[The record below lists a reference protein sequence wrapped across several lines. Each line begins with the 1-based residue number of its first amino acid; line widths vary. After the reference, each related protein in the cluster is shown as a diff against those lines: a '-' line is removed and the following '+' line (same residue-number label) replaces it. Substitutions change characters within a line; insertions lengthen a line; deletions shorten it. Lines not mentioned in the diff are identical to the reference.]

1 MRNPFRW
8 AYAGLALAAL
18 ALVGAALVWPSA
30 KEPRRRQVQPA
41 ADGPG
46 QRSQAERHTAIPSI
60 LWGQTIY
67 RPEGMSVMLG
77 PAADRRRRY
86 ELALGRHD
94 HTPMTLLVS
103 NDRGRTFF
111 PLPGSPMG
119 RCGYHWQGYGVNAIL
134 ANGDC
139 VPWWAVD
146 RSGAHATR
154 WVRVENL
161 VPFARVVM
169 LTYYLPGSDLSR
181 GKAP

>member
-8 AYAGLALAAL
+8 AYAGLTLAAV
-18 ALVGAALVWPSA
+18 AVVGAVLVWPSGEA
-30 KEPRRRQVQPA
+30 PRPQSAAGRQPR
-41 ADGPG
+41 PL
-46 QRSQAERHTAIPSI
+46 RHSAIPST
-60 LWGQTIY
+60 LWGQAIY
-67 RPEGMSVMLG
+67 RQEGMSVMLG
-77 PAADRRRRY
+77 PAGDRRRRY
-86 ELALGRHD
+86 ELALGRGD
-94 HTPMTLLVS
+94 HAPATLLVS

-111 PLPGSPMG
+111 PLRGSPMG

-134 ANGDC
+134 AEREC

-146 RSGAHATR
+146 SSGDHARR

-169 LTYYLPGSDLSR
+169 LRYYLPGSDLSR

>member
-1 MRNPFRW
+1 MPNPFRW
-8 AYAGLALAAL
+8 AYVGLSLAAL
-18 ALVGAALVWPSA
+18 TLVGAALVWPRA
-30 KEPRRRQVQPA
+30 EAPRQPQAPPSTARQ
-41 ADGPG
+41 ADAP
-46 QRSQAERHTAIPSI
+46 RADRHAVIPST

-67 RPEGMSVMLG
+67 RQEGMSVMLG

-94 HTPMTLLVS
+94 HTPTTLLVS
-103 NDRGRTFF
+103 NDGGRTFF

-119 RCGYHWQGYGVNAIL
+119 HCGYHWQGYGVNAIL
-134 ANGDC
+134 AQHEC

-146 RSGAHATR
+146 RSGAHAER

-169 LTYYLPGSDLSR
+169 LRYYLPGSDLSR
-181 GKAP
+181 SKAP